1 MGKIGILEMSLMQQG
16 MTEEQKFLFQKQL
29 DLRMKSKG
37 VTFALAL
44 FLPGIDRMY
53 LGEIGI
59 GVLKILSFSGLGVW
73 GFIDLFTAFGRT
85 DGYNSRLAMEIA
97 QIIKLQNS

>member
-53 LGEIGI
+53 LG
-59 GVLKILSFSGLGVW
+59 
-73 GFIDLFTAFGRT
+73 
-85 DGYNSRLAMEIA
+85 YNSRLAMEIA

>member
-16 MTEEQKFLFQKQL
+16 MTEEQKLLFRKQL
-29 DLRMKSKG
+29 ELRMKNRG
-37 VTFALAL
+37 ITFALAF

-59 GVLKILSFSGLGVW
+59 GVLKILTLGGLGFW
-73 GFIDLFTAFGRT
+73 SLIDLFTAFRRA
-85 DGYNSRLAMEIA
+85 DDYNNKLAMEIA
-97 QIIKLQNS
+97 QTIKLQNA

>member
-59 GVLKILSFSGLGVW
+59 GVLKILTFSGLGVW
-73 GFIDLFTAFGRT
+73 GFIDLFTTFGRT

>member
-53 LGEIGI
+53 LG
-59 GVLKILSFSGLGVW
+59 
-73 GFIDLFTAFGRT
+73 
-85 DGYNSRLAMEIA
+85 
-97 QIIKLQNS
+97 

>member
-53 LGEIGI
+53 LGEIG
-59 GVLKILSFSGLGVW
+59 
-73 GFIDLFTAFGRT
+73 
-85 DGYNSRLAMEIA
+85 YNSRLAMEIA